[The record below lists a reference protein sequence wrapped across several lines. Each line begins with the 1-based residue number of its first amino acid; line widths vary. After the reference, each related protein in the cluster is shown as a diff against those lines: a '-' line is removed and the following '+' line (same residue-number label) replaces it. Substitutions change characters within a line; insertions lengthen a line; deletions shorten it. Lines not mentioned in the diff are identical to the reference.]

1 MVLLVFID
9 VYSAILIPTFIYLVF
24 VIWYNLHIN
33 KKIKL
38 TKLQASELKKQIIRN
53 SNLEENEK
61 QKINQV
67 LTIDDNG
74 KMTVYQI
81 QEDDKEL
88 VSKVL
93 DKCKNSDIK

>member
-1 MVLLVFID
+1 MN
-9 VYSAILIPTFIYLVF
+9 YK
-24 VIWYNLHIN
+24 NL
-33 KKIKL
+33 
-38 TKLQASELKKQIIRN
+38 AS
-53 SNLEENEK
+53 EENEK